1 MITLELEYERVS
13 IMQTFTYKALDKSGK
28 EKSGVVQAETS
39 KQARQ
44 QLRAIGL
51 VTTSLE
57 SEKERKAKTSKN
69 INFKKK
75 AISSLELSLI
85 TRQFAILLNSGM
97 SVEQSLSALSDQLES
112 NEQKAIM
119 SGVRNEVLGGRSL
132 AASLRMY
139 PKIFPPVYCS
149 LINAG
154 EQSGSLGNVMT
165 KLADYS
171 DKTRELTS
179 KIMMALLYPI
189 IVSIVAT
196 LVIVALLI
204 FVVPQV
210 VKVFEAS
217 KQALPLITRAMIAS
231 SNGLRNYGIYIIIAL
246 VIFVISFIRSLRK
259 RDNKIK
265 FHSQLLRL
273 PIAGRLLVNIDIA
286 RFTNTLAMLLSSG
299 VPMLNALEASRDTIS
314 NFMLKDAIDKSVL
327 LVREGV
333 GLAVALKAQSAFPP
347 VVIHLIASGEKSGN
361 LDHLLEQA
369 GSHQELEL
377 SHRSQLL
384 TGILE
389 PALIVFMGAVVMLI
403 VIGIMLPILN
413 MNKMVM

>member
-1 MITLELEYERVS
+1 
-13 IMQTFTYKALDKSGK
+13 MQTFNYKALTKAGKDKI
-28 EKSGVVQAETS
+28 GVIQAETA

-44 QLRAIGL
+44 LLRAQGL
-51 VTTSLE
+51 MVTNIE
-57 SEKERKAKTSKN
+57 SEKDRKAKTSKDVT
-69 INFKKK
+69 FKKK

-97 SVEQSLSALSDQLES
+97 SVEQTLSALSDQLES
-112 NEQKAIM
+112 HEQKAIM
-119 SGVRNEVLGGRSL
+119 SGVRSEVLGGRSL

-139 PKIFPPVYCS
+139 PKVFPPVYCS

-189 IVSIVAT
+189 IVCIVAT
-196 LVIVALLI
+196 LVIVALLV

-217 KQALPLITRAMIAS
+217 KQTLPLITRGMIAS
-231 SNGLRNYGIYIIIAL
+231 SNGLRHYGIYMLI
-246 VIFVISFIRSLRK
+246 VIVLMVVGFTRSLKKPENR
-259 RDNKIK
+259 IK
-265 FHSQLLRL
+265 FHRKLLNL
-273 PIAGRLLVNIDIA
+273 PIAGKLLVNIDIA
-286 RFTNTLAMLLSSG
+286 RFTNTLSMLLASG
-299 VPMLNALEASRDTIS
+299 VPMLNALEASKDTLS
-314 NFMLKDAIDKSVL
+314 NFMLKNAVDRAVIM
-327 LVREGV
+327 VREGV
-333 GLAVALKAQSAFPP
+333 GLAVALNAQNAFPP

-377 SHRSQLL
+377 THRSQLL

-413 MNKMVM
+413 MNKMVN

>member
-1 MITLELEYERVS
+1 
-13 IMQTFTYKALDKSGK
+13 MQTFSYKAIDKKGK
-28 EKSGVVQAETS
+28 EKIGVIQAENA

-44 QLRAIGL
+44 ILRSKGFIP
-51 VTTSLE
+51 SHIE
-57 SEKERKAKTSKN
+57 SEKERKAKNAAIS
-69 INFKKK
+69 FKKP
-75 AISSLELSLI
+75 ISSLELSLI

-97 SVEQSLSALSDQLES
+97 SVEQSLSALSEQLES
-112 NEQKAIM
+112 QEQKAIM
-119 SGVRNEVLGGRSL
+119 SGVRSEVLGGRSL
-132 AASLRMY
+132 ASSLRMY
-139 PKIFPPVYCS
+139 PKVFPPVYCS

-154 EQSGSLGNVMT
+154 EQSGSLGKVMT

-179 KIMMALLYPI
+179 KIMMALLYPV
-189 IVSIVAT
+189 IVTIVAT
-196 LVIVALLI
+196 LVIIALLV
-204 FVVPQV
+204 FVVPQI

-217 KQALPLITRAMIAS
+217 KQTLPLITRAMIAS
-231 SNGLRNYGIYIIIAL
+231 SNGLRSYGIYAFLLIL
-246 VIFVISFIRSLRK
+246 LMIFAFARSLK
-259 RDNKIK
+259 KHENKIN
-265 FHSQLLRL
+265 FHRKLLNL
-273 PIAGRLLVNIDIA
+273 PIAGRLLINIDLA
-286 RFTNTLAMLLSSG
+286 RFTNTLSMLLSSG
-299 VPMLNALEASRDTIS
+299 VPMLQALEASRDTIS
-314 NFMLKDAIDKSVL
+314 NYMLKNAIDKAVVM
-327 LVREGV
+327 VREGV
-333 GLAVALKAQSAFPP
+333 GLAVALNAQKAFPP

-361 LDHLLEQA
+361 LDHLLNQA